1 MQAGGDEECAVC
13 LNELFDPVITQCAH
27 VYCRRCI
34 ETVIVQVTPAPKR
47 VSWQLHS
54 SAAVYCLHVI
64 QSASLTSSF
73 SYSYCSVHDIDLTDE
88 MTF

>member
-34 ETVIVQVTPAPKR
+34 ETVIVQVPCVLALLLRRLLNVVLMKGLDAIGSGLRGRLILPG
-47 VSWQLHS
+47 L
-54 SAAVYCLHVI
+54 
-64 QSASLTSSF
+64 
-73 SYSYCSVHDIDLTDE
+73 DINQTQ
-88 MTF
+88 